1 MNTTRILSWA
11 LCALMAT
18 ALVACGS
25 SSGDDDA
32 MSDEDGADA
41 DAGAGDGDSGD
52 GDSGDDEPDA
62 GSGSG
67 LPLDVR
73 DGRPDAGGDGD
84 GDVTGEG
91 DGDAAGDGDATGDG
105 DGDATGDG
113 DGDTTGDG
121 DGDTTPVIDDAF
133 CEIGIADS
141 VTGLFF
147 EPFPVGGTVPMIG
160 TGQADLVIDLALLVY
175 QADEPDLEVVVEAV
189 DTGLTSTYTVEA
201 EAGFVC
207 AADMWCEFLPVLID
221 TEPLIDRDG
230 GQDEFDLMRMPVT
243 VTLTVSDATGP
254 FCRTSIEGDL
264 LRRE

>member
-1 MNTTRILSWA
+1 
-11 LCALMAT
+11 
-18 ALVACGS
+18 
-25 SSGDDDA
+25 
-32 MSDEDGADA
+32 
-41 DAGAGDGDSGD
+41 
-52 GDSGDDEPDA
+52 GDSGDDAPDA
-62 GSGSG
+62 GRGSG

-73 DGRPDAGGDGD
+73 DGRPDDGGDGD
-84 GDVTGEG
+84 GDVTGDG

>member
-1 MNTTRILSWA
+1 
-11 LCALMAT
+11 MAT

-73 DGRPDAGGDGD
+73 DGRPDDGGDGD
-84 GDVTGEG
+84 GDVTGDG

-189 DTGLTSTYTVEA
+189 DTGLTSTYTVAA

>member
-73 DGRPDAGGDGD
+73 DGRPDDGGDGD
-84 GDVTGEG
+84 GDVTGDG